1 MAESFRSR
9 MTTWRR
15 RAATVTVTTLLIGG
29 AGGAA
34 ITGASLLSTE
44 PVAPRPAR
52 LVPVE
57 TMTVAI
63 QPGYSVL
70 RQFTGQIEAGMQVSA
85 GFELSGRITD
95 ILADEGQTVAPG
107 QPLARLDISALNPED
122 AALRAEL
129 AAAEADAELA
139 RLTLSRDDALT
150 ERGFRSVAAQDAAR
164 LTLARANARIAAIEA
179 QIAGIAVRLDKSVLT
194 APFAARIGAR
204 LAEPGQTVSAGQ
216 PVLTLLDAAPPRLR
230 VGLPPDLA
238 ATLSPG
244 DRLRVA
250 VEGTELP
257 AMVRHLR
264 PDLDA
269 DTRSRAVVLTLDAP
283 ALPGQ
288 TARLILTQQI
298 DEPGFWAPLS
308 ALREGVRGSWS
319 VMALEPISDGDRT
332 VPVAVEVIHSD
343 GARVFLRGLLPEGGR
358 ILGRAPDRVAPGQM
372 VLAVGG

>member
-1 MAESFRSR
+1 MAESLRSR
-9 MTTWRR
+9 MTRWRR
-15 RAATVTVTTLLIGG
+15 RAATVMVTILLIGG

-34 ITGASLLSTE
+34 ITGAALLSTE
-44 PVAPRPAR
+44 PDAPRPAG

-107 QPLARLDISALNPED
+107 QRLARLDISALTPED
-122 AALRAEL
+122 AALRAER

-150 ERGFRSVAAQDAAR
+150 ARGFRPVAAQDAAR

-179 QIAGIAVRLDKSVLT
+179 QIAGVAVRLDKSVLT

-216 PVLTLLDAAPPRLR
+216 PVLTLLEAAPPRLR

-257 AMVRHLR
+257 ATVRHLR

-288 TARLILTQQI
+288 TARLILTQEI

-332 VPVAVEVIHSD
+332 VPVAVEVIHTD